1 MVSKLERRVL
11 KLDKIIGFTIS
22 KNQIDHS
29 DIDVFHRDLI
39 LHEME
44 RGGFHIYIWGIH
56 DIEKCKLNGKYS
68 LSFPLNENLLDRN
81 ILLYFEDGNVIIEN
95 DWLGSTPVFY
105 NESDGIVSTLSLKTL
120 IRNEIHPEGLADYIE
135 FGYCTFEQ
143 TPFNYVKFMRY
154 YSKLIINSEG
164 IKIEYKEDP
173 VYQKGIFDKTED
185 EQRIFKNIQNY
196 INNIENMTCDEIII
210 PTSGGF
216 DSRLLNLCIHDKSRI
231 RAFTYGLSDNQ
242 SESYEVVHA
251 KKISEILGT
260 KWKQVELGEFN
271 KYIED
276 WFKIF
281 GISTHLHGMY
291 HIEFYKK
298 ILENHTFGKNATFLS
313 GIIGDAFSGNV
324 SIAPIKDYHDIKN
337 LSYSH
342 GANSDTSQL
351 VICYDENLK
360 QKYFKENRK
369 YFENEKIRIIQS
381 MRIKIILLSYLRTIP
396 EYFGFPVWTPFHN
409 FDIAIGM
416 LNLPKE
422 RQKNRAWQQ
431 DIFKRH
437 NLDVENM
444 GLSKDN
450 SNTLDYHAFINHGF
464 EPLDINA
471 LSPYFKKD
479 YLIGI
484 NNTMLK
490 NNHLLPES
498 ILSLHDKILRIRY
511 VGSGLRRIG
520 CKPKKDIMIPM
531 PYYILKALELGLFYR
546 QTAVFR
552 DKNEG

>member
-1 MVSKLERRVL
+1 VVSKRERPVL

-29 DIDVFHRDLI
+29 DIDVFHRDLT

-44 RGGFHIYIWGIH
+44 HGGFHIYIWGIH
-56 DIEKCKLNGKYS
+56 DIEKCKINGKYS
-68 LSFPLNENLLDRN
+68 LSFPLSENLLDKN
-81 ILLYFEDGNVIIEN
+81 ILLYFEGGNVIIEN

-120 IRNEIHPEGLADYIE
+120 TRNEIHPEGLADYIE
-135 FGYCTFEQ
+135 FGYSAFEQ
-143 TPFNYVKFMRY
+143 TPFKHVRFMRY
-154 YSKLIINSEG
+154 YSKLIFNPDG
-164 IKIEYKEDP
+164 ISIECKEDP

-185 EQRIFKNIQNY
+185 ERRIFENIQNY
-196 INNIENMTCDEIII
+196 INNVETMTCDEIIL

-216 DSRLLNLCIHDKSRI
+216 DSRLLNLCINDKSRI
-231 RAFTYGLSDNQ
+231 RAFTYGISDNQ
-242 SESYEVVHA
+242 SESSEVVHA

-260 KWKQVELGEFN
+260 TWEQVELGEYN

-298 ILENHTFGKNATFLS
+298 ILEKHSFGENATFLS

-324 SIAPIKDYHDIKN
+324 LIATVKNYHDVKN

-342 GANSDTSQL
+342 GANADVSQL
-351 VICYDENLK
+351 VISYDQSHK
-360 QKYFKENRK
+360 QEYFKENRK
-369 YFENEKIRIIQS
+369 YFDNEKIRIIQS
-381 MRIKIILLSYLRTIP
+381 MRMKIVLLSYLRTIP

-409 FDIAIGM
+409 FGIAIGM

-422 RQKNRAWQQ
+422 RRKNRVWQQ
-431 DIFKRH
+431 DIFKKH

-450 SNTLDYHAFINHGF
+450 SNTQDYQAFINHEF
-464 EPLDINA
+464 EPLDINV

-479 YLIGI
+479 YLLGI

-490 NNHLLPES
+490 THRNLPES
-498 ILSLHDKILRIRY
+498 IISLHDKILQIRY
-511 VGSGLRRIG
+511 IGPGLCLMG
-520 CKPKKDIMIPM
+520 CKQKKDILIPM
-531 PYYILKALELGLFYR
+531 PYFILKALELGLFYR